1 MPVTALE
8 LPDRKSNGPNK
19 RIKFITQDFA
29 VNLSVDVYQCDND
42 WIPMGEP
49 TQGTHTDDEE
59 MFHRN
64 LRSEAIKRNHF
75 VADESTNPEWNPGY
89 VDPDEP
95 LNMAPDP
102 DEFKS
107 YDPTA

>member
-42 WIPMGEP
+42 WIPMG
-49 TQGTHTDDEE
+49 
-59 MFHRN
+59 
-64 LRSEAIKRNHF
+64 
-75 VADESTNPEWNPGY
+75 
-89 VDPDEP
+89 
-95 LNMAPDP
+95 
-102 DEFKS
+102 
-107 YDPTA
+107 